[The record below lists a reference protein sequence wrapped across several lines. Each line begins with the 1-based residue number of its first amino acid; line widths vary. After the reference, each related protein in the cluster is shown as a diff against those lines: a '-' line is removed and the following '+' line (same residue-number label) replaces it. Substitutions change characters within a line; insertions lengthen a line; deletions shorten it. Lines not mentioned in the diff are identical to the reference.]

1 MHPAVPSP
9 GMHSLAP
16 RTAMSSPPAS
26 RPLWRLYLGILLPMM
41 LTNVLQAASG
51 TLDGIW
57 IGQLLGLHAI
67 AAVSAFFPILFLALS
82 LVIGLSS
89 GAAVLIGQAWG
100 AGNRRRVRRIA
111 ATAIAMVLAVSLP
124 IALFG
129 GMAIPGLLRSLGT
142 PEAAL
147 PAAIDYARLMT
158 AGCPV
163 IFLLWLVTS
172 MSRGV
177 GDAISPLLVLAIAT
191 VLALAATPALIEGWA
206 GLPRL
211 GVASAAVSTVG
222 AYALSL
228 LWLAWHWRRRR
239 HPLAPAVSLD
249 PVFDASLAA
258 AILRIG
264 VPTALQMM
272 SLALAELVLLGL
284 VNRHGVGATAGYG
297 VINQIMSWVQF
308 PVMSL
313 GITATILASHSI
325 GAGRPGAVGRI
336 LAMGLRL
343 NLVTTGAFVLAAYL
357 IAPLAIGLFITDT
370 TTALSAVGLLR
381 LVLWSVVLAG
391 WAAVFSGVM
400 RADGTVLAPMGLFVA
415 AIALV
420 EVPLAYLLDARIG
433 LPGIWIGYAAGFA
446 ANLLF
451 QACYYGLV
459 WSKRPARLL
468 A

>member
-1 MHPAVPSP
+1 
-9 GMHSLAP
+9 
-16 RTAMSSPPAS
+16 MSSSSPS

-57 IGQLLGLHAI
+57 IGQLLGLQAI

-100 AGNRRRVRRIA
+100 AGDRPRVRRIA
-111 ATAIAMVLAVSLP
+111 ATAIVMVLALSLP

-129 GMAIPGLLRSLGT
+129 HFAIPGLLQALGT
-142 PEAAL
+142 PAAVL
-147 PAAIDYARLMT
+147 PAAVDYARLMT

-177 GDAISPLLVLAIAT
+177 GDAVSPLFVLVIAT
-191 VLALAATPALIEGWA
+191 ALSLAATPALIEGWA

-211 GVASAAVSTVG
+211 GVTSAAFSTIG

-239 HPLAPAVSLD
+239 HPLAPTTPRA
-249 PVFDASLAA
+249 PTFDVLLAS

-264 VPTALQMM
+264 LPTACQMM
-272 SLALAELVLLGL
+272 SMAVAELVLLGL
-284 VNRHGVGATAGYG
+284 VNRHGVGATACYG
-297 VINQIMSWVQF
+297 AINQIMSWVQF

-313 GITATILASHSI
+313 GITATVLASHSI
-325 GAGRPGAVGRI
+325 GAGRLGVVGPI
-336 LAMGLRL
+336 LVTGLRL
-343 NLVTTGAFVLAAYL
+343 NLVTTGAFVVAAYML
-357 IAPLAIGLFITDT
+357 APVAIGLFITEAA
-370 TTALSAVGLLR
+370 TALVAVDLLHI
-381 LVLWSVVLAG
+381 VLWSVVLAG
-391 WAAVFSGVM
+391 WSAVLSGVM
-400 RADGTVLAPMGLFVA
+400 RADGTVLVPTGLFMA
-415 AIALV
+415 AIVLV
-420 EVPLAYLLDARIG
+420 EVPLACLLDAKIG
-433 LPGIWIGYAAGFA
+433 LSGIWIGYAAGFA
-446 ANLLF
+446 ANLLL
-451 QACYYGLV
+451 QAGFYGLV
-459 WSKRPARLL
+459 WSKRPARRLT
-468 A
+468 

>member
-1 MHPAVPSP
+1 
-9 GMHSLAP
+9 
-16 RTAMSSPPAS
+16 MSSSPAS

-57 IGQLLGLHAI
+57 IGQLLGLQAI

-100 AGNRRRVRRIA
+100 AGDRPRVRSIA
-111 ATAIAMVLAVSLP
+111 ATATVMMLALSLP
-124 IALFG
+124 IALSGHF
-129 GMAIPGLLRSLGT
+129 AIPGLLQALGT
-142 PEAAL
+142 PMAIL

-158 AGCPV
+158 TGCPV

-177 GDAISPLLVLAIAT
+177 GDAVSPLFVLLLAT
-191 VLALAATPALIEGWA
+191 ALSLAATPALIEGWA

-211 GVASAAVSTVG
+211 GVASAAVSTIG

-239 HPLAPAVSLD
+239 HPLAPSLS
-249 PVFDASLAA
+249 PAFDISFVP

-264 VPTALQMM
+264 LPTAGQMM
-272 SLALAELVLLGL
+272 SLAVAELVLLGL
-284 VNRHGVGATAGYG
+284 VNRHGIGATASYG
-297 VINQIMSWVQF
+297 AINQIMSWVQF

-313 GITATILASHSI
+313 GITATVLASHAI
-325 GAGRPGAVGRI
+325 GAGRPGVVGPI
-336 LAMGLRL
+336 LATGLRL
-343 NLVTTGAFVLAAYL
+343 NLVTTGAFVTAAYL
-357 IAPLAIGLFITDT
+357 IAPVAIGLFITDT
-370 TTALSAVGLLR
+370 ATALAAVDLLR
-381 LVLWSVVLAG
+381 IVLWSVVLAG
-391 WAAVFSGVM
+391 WSAVLSGVM
-400 RADGTVLAPMGLFVA
+400 RADGTVLVPTGLFVA

-420 EVPLAYLLDARIG
+420 EVPLACLLDAKLG
-433 LPGIWIGYAAGFA
+433 LSGIWIGYAAGFA

-451 QACYYGLV
+451 QACYYSLV
-459 WSKRPARLL
+459 WSKRPVRLL
-468 A
+468 T

>member
-1 MHPAVPSP
+1 
-9 GMHSLAP
+9 
-16 RTAMSSPPAS
+16 MSSSPTS

-57 IGQLLGLHAI
+57 IGQLLGLPAI

-100 AGNRRRVRRIA
+100 AGDRPRVRRIA
-111 ATAIAMVLAVSLP
+111 ATAIVMMLALSLP

-129 GMAIPGLLRSLGT
+129 HFAVPGLLQALGT
-142 PEAAL
+142 PMTIL
-147 PAAIDYARLMT
+147 PAAIDYARLIT
-158 AGCPV
+158 VGCPV

-177 GDAISPLLVLAIAT
+177 GDTVSPFFVLLLAT
-191 VLALAATPALIEGWA
+191 ALSLVATPALIEGWA

-211 GVASAAVSTVG
+211 GIASAAVSTIG

-239 HPLAPAVSLD
+239 HPLAPSLSPAFDVSFV
-249 PVFDASLAA
+249 P

-264 VPTALQMM
+264 LPTAGQMM
-272 SLALAELVLLGL
+272 SLAVAELVLLGL
-284 VNRHGVGATAGYG
+284 VNRHGIGATASYG
-297 VINQIMSWVQF
+297 AINQIMSWVQF

-313 GITATILASHSI
+313 GITATVLASHSI
-325 GAGRPGAVGRI
+325 GAGKPGAVGPI
-336 LAMGLRL
+336 LATGLRL
-343 NLVTTGAFVLAAYL
+343 NLVTTGAFVVAAYL
-357 IAPLAIGLFITDT
+357 LAPVAIGLFITASA
-370 TTALSAVGLLR
+370 TALAAAGLLR
-381 LVLWSVVLAG
+381 IVLWSVVLAG
-391 WAAVFSGVM
+391 WSAVLSGVM
-400 RADGTVLAPMGLFVA
+400 RADGTVLVPMVLFMA

-420 EVPLAYLLDARIG
+420 EVPLACLLDAKLG
-433 LPGIWIGYAAGFA
+433 LSGIWIGYAAGFA

-451 QACYYGLV
+451 QACYYRLV

-468 A
+468 T